1 MTGSTSGVTAG
12 PLGLDD
18 QALAACVQCGLCLPH
33 CPTYRV
39 TGDERRS
46 PRGRI
51 SLMRAVEWDGLE
63 PDDEWHEAMDTCVQC
78 LGCVTACPS
87 GVPYGDLI
95 AATRAAASDAR
106 RPAVGLRFGLWVIG
120 RPVLLRLGSRILAV
134 LQRLGL
140 MRLAPRWVAGAL
152 PARLSVR
159 RRPPATTTSPDGS
172 SEVVLFTG
180 CVMDVWQ
187 PEVHASVVEVLDAI
201 GVTVERS
208 GDLAGCCGALHG
220 HAGLVDVQRRHA
232 ERVMAAIG
240 ADRPVL
246 VDSAGCGAALKG
258 YGELLG
264 TPEARAFAARVADVH
279 EWLAADPR
287 LAEHQLALG
296 SEVEES
302 GSMDP
307 VIVQDPCHLRH
318 AQGCHGAVRDVL
330 APHVAIF
337 ELDDEG
343 LCCGAGGAF
352 SVVQPAL
359 ASDARERKVAAVAR
373 ATDRTGA
380 TMVVS
385 ANPGCAMHLAAAG
398 LEVRHPMEVLAEA
411 LRETGSGR
419 GGTADGR

>member
-1 MTGSTSGVTAG
+1 MTGSAG
-12 PLGLDD
+12 RPPDSPLGLDD
-18 QALAACVQCGLCLPH
+18 RALAACVQCGLCLPH

-51 SLMRAVEWDGLE
+51 SLMQAVEWDGLE
-63 PDDEWHEAMDTCVQC
+63 PDDEWHEAMDTCIQC

-95 AATRAAASDAR
+95 TATRAAATEAR
-106 RPAVGLRFGLWVIG
+106 PPAVRLRLGLWIIGRPRLLRFGS
-120 RPVLLRLGSRILAV
+120 RLLAGF
-134 LQRLGL
+134 QRLGL
-140 MRLAPRWVAGAL
+140 MRLAPRGLAGAVPDRL
-152 PARLSVR
+152 PVR
-159 RRPPATTTSPDGS
+159 RRPPAATAPPDGP

-180 CVMDVWQ
+180 CVMDAWQ
-187 PEVHASVVEVLDAI
+187 PEIHASVVEVLEVI

-208 GDLAGCCGALHG
+208 GDRAGCCGALHG
-220 HAGLVDVQRRHA
+220 HAGMVDDQRRHA
-232 ERVMAAIG
+232 ERVVDATG

-258 YGELLG
+258 YGDLLG
-264 TPEARAFAARVADVH
+264 TSEARAFAAQVADVH
-279 EWLAADPR
+279 EWLAAEPR
-287 LAEHQLALG
+287 LAGHPLTLAG
-296 SEVEES
+296 GMGERRP
-302 GSMDP
+302 MDP

-330 APHVAIF
+330 APHVEIV

-359 ASDARERKVAAVAR
+359 ASDARDRKVSAVAR
-373 ATDRTGA
+373 ATARSGA
-380 TMVVS
+380 TTVVS

-398 LEVRHPMEVLAEA
+398 LDVRHPMEVLAEA
-411 LRETGSGR
+411 LREAGPGR
-419 GGTADGR
+419 GGNDDGR